1 MKVDEMPEY
10 FKCIVEAHETKNW
23 LQLQMVGPQQTYYT
37 AFINKENGKYV
48 CGPGMSGLQIVGGS
62 GDDFY
67 AVVYP
72 GGLPEDSN
80 MQQEIDSKNL
90 RETTSPILVRL
101 KLNEMGM

>member
-1 MKVDEMPEY
+1 VD
-10 FKCIVEAHETKNW
+10 
-23 LQLQMVGPQQTYYT
+23 PQQTYYT